1 MSMRKSY
8 RSVLV
13 STASGLAMALSALPA
28 AYAQQ
33 AAEGA
38 VEEVVVTGS
47 RIVRDGYQAPT
58 PVSVIGEEQLEN
70 LASGNVAA
78 YLSTIPAFSG
88 NVTGG
93 GGRVNNDSNSGRSG
107 LNLVNLRGLGV
118 TRSLVLMDGQRFIP
132 TLTFGSTSTYA
143 TNISMIPQQLIKR
156 IDVVT
161 GGASAVYGSDA
172 VGGVTNFVIDSE
184 FTGIKV
190 DMSAGIT
197 TYGDDENGKFDAT
210 WGTPFAGGKGHFLI
224 SGEWFGKSELRD
236 YRNRKWAR
244 DNAWCRMANPL
255 YTTTN
260 GQPFRLTLP
269 NCGAPSTGGGLI
281 NNGPLKGTAFGV
293 GGEPFRFNYGQYVSA
308 PWMAGGGDWAL
319 VPSYTAYRGASFSPG
334 EQRQNVF
341 TRVSYDVTDS
351 IKATYTYMWG
361 YTGSQNRNSMQ
372 FNDLPGSTM
381 RADNAFLPA
390 SIRAGLGTATTFLF
404 ATVNFDLPDI
414 YTNHNRTIMRNS
426 LSFDGNVDIFDKSW
440 KWNAY
445 YQHGVSLTRLSLD
458 ARYRQRYADAIDAV
472 VGPNGVI
479 VCRINADAV
488 TTNDDPNCRPLNVFG
503 IGVASEAAIRYVVS
517 NSKARQTNWQQ
528 VWAASVAGD
537 AFDIWAGPVSL
548 ALSLEH
554 RRDVVH
560 DTTNPGAVVFAY
572 QNGNFQAL
580 DGKVQ
585 VTEGAIETLIP
596 LATNESWADT
606 LELQAAGRFTGYS
619 TSGFVATYKAGLTYG
634 LGDIR
639 VRGNLSRDI
648 RAPNIAELFAVNVSQ
663 TFTPGI
669 LDPFTNSSVFG
680 AFVGTGVGD
689 PNLRPEKANSFGL
702 GAVYSPSYIPGFT
715 ASVDFWQVKMSDA
728 ITQLPT
734 AAALQICFERG
745 LLGAACPYMSRL
757 PGTATIPG
765 VGPYAGQL
773 FTGFDTIRTGFINAA
788 TQKNRGLD
796 VSATYTTPVDAIFSG
811 ANGQLTFKW
820 DQSFYMEGVT
830 TPGLANTVPSYTA
843 PYWRGVGT
851 ITYTNDPWSIGIT
864 ARAASEWADEP
875 GNGPRMWVECGMSGC
890 PAESSLPNNV
900 DTINVMP
907 RSGSLLFDTN
917 TSYKFLAMEG
927 VDAEVYLNIRNILN
941 RDPNINVPNIH
952 PHSYVQTTWS
962 DDALGRNFRLG
973 LRLKM

>member
-1 MSMRKSY
+1 MRKSY
-8 RSVLV
+8 RSLLV
-13 STASGLAMALSALPA
+13 STASGLAIALSALPT

-88 NVTGG
+88 NMAPGAN
-93 GGRVNNDSNSGRSG
+93 RANNDSNAGRSG
-107 LNLVNLRGLGV
+107 LNLVNLRNLGV

-132 TLTFGSTSTYA
+132 TLTFGSSSSYA

-156 IDVVT
+156 IDIVT

-172 VGGVTNFVIDSE
+172 VGGVTNFVLDSE
-184 FTGIKV
+184 FTGVKV
-190 DMSAGIT
+190 DMSAGVT
-197 TYGDDENGKFDAT
+197 TYGDDENGKFDIT

-224 SGEWFGKSELRD
+224 SGEWYGKSELRD
-236 YRNRKWAR
+236 YRNRKWALE
-244 DNAWCRMANPL
+244 NAWCRMQNPA
-255 YTTTN
+255 YTPTN
-260 GQPFRLTLP
+260 GQPFRLILN

-281 NNGPLKGTAFGV
+281 NSGPMKGTAFGA

-308 PWMAGGGDWAL
+308 PWMGGGGDWQI
-319 VPSYTAYRGASFSPG
+319 VPSYNPYRGASFSPG

-341 TRVSYDVTDS
+341 ARVSYDVTDS

-361 YTGSQNRNSMQ
+361 YTGSQNRNTMQ

-381 RADNAFLPA
+381 RTDNAFIPA
-390 SIRAGLGTATTFLF
+390 SIRAGFGTTTTFLF
-404 ATVNFDLPDI
+404 STVNFDLPDI

-426 LSFDGNVDIFDKSW
+426 LSFDGNVDLFGNSW

-458 ARYRQRYADAIDAV
+458 SRYRQRYNDAIDAV

-488 TTNDDPNCRPLNVFG
+488 TTNDDPNCRPLNIFG
-503 IGVASEAAIRYVVS
+503 TGVASEAALRYVVA
-517 NSKARQTNWQQ
+517 NSRARQTNWQQ
-528 VWAASVAGD
+528 VWAASIAGD

-548 ALSLEH
+548 AVSLEH

-560 DTTNPGAVVFAY
+560 DTSTADAAAFRF

-585 VTEGAIETLIP
+585 VTEGALETLIP
-596 LATNESWADT
+596 LATNQSWADT
-606 LELQAAGRFTGYS
+606 LELQLAGRFTGYS
-619 TSGFVATYKAGLTYG
+619 TSGFVATYKGGLTYG

-639 VRGNLSRDI
+639 LRGNISRDI

-663 TFTPGI
+663 TFTPNI
-669 LDPFTNSSVFG
+669 LDQFTNNSTFGVFHG
-680 AFVGTGVGD
+680 SGVGD

-728 ITQLPT
+728 ITSLGYD
-734 AAALQICFERG
+734 AAISICFQRG
-745 LLGAACPYMSRL
+745 LLGADCPYLTRL
-757 PGTATIPG
+757 PGTPTLPG
-765 VGPYAGQL
+765 VGPYAGQM
-773 FTGFDTIRTGFINAA
+773 FTGLSTIRTGFINAA
-788 TQKNRGLD
+788 TQKDRGID
-796 VSATYTTPVDAIFSG
+796 VSATYGMQLDEIFSG
-811 ANGQLTFKW
+811 AGGRLTFKW
-820 DQSFYMEGVT
+820 DQSFYFEGTVV
-830 TPGLANTVPSYTA
+830 PGLQGSFTTYTA
-843 PYWRGVGT
+843 PYWKGVGT
-851 ITYTNDPWSIGIT
+851 ITYSNDPWTIGLT
-864 ARAASEWADEP
+864 LRAQSKWADEP
-875 GNGPRMWVECGMSGC
+875 GNGPKMYVECGFSC
-890 PAESSLPNNV
+890 PADNTFPANI
-900 DTINVMP
+900 DTINFMKAG
-907 RSGSLLFDTN
+907 GSLLFDTS

-927 VDAEVYLNIRNILN
+927 VDAEVYLNVRNILN
-941 RDPNINVPNIH
+941 RDPNIQAPFIH
-952 PHSYVQTTWS
+952 PHSFVQTIWG
-962 DDALGRNFRLG
+962 DDALGRTFRLG